1 MSKMVW
7 LIGLRR
13 TLCVMA
19 ALVVTGCGTQA
30 AGGNSR
36 SAASDDAPLVLKD
49 VRMYYIDDDPAIGI
63 HVEGQFTPDR
73 DGTTTGPATI
83 NMAGRSLTA
92 AFLYP
97 PNWDTDQWPPD
108 AQQSLRSGH
117 PMAVNED
124 VIPACDGAAHD
135 PPLISVPYR
144 TAEGAEAT
152 LQVAIPAT
160 GTTTVPFGKSFAD
173 DKSIPDSA
181 AYIDDATRQFCSHDV
196 LVVTGPTSGNVETG
210 EASIGYNF
218 TNPGPGTLTV
228 MSKAWQEPNG
238 SRWLATSP
246 IEVPADGQSHRLMVQ
261 GVDGICDEP
270 HQTPMSLGLLVV
282 TYPDGGSKVIQR
294 PEEIRDECQTRDG
307 VIPP

>member
-1 MSKMVW
+1 MKKMFW
-7 LIGLRR
+7 LIRLRR
-13 TLCVMA
+13 TLCVMV
-19 ALVVTGCGTQA
+19 ALTAVGCGTQVP
-30 AGGNSR
+30 GGDSR
-36 SAASDDAPLVLKD
+36 SGASADAPLVLKD
-49 VRMYYIDDDPAIGI
+49 ATMWYVDQDAYI

-83 NMAGRSLTA
+83 DMGGGSVTA

-108 AQQSLRSGH
+108 AQQTLRSGH

-124 VIPACDGAAHD
+124 VTPACDGKAHD

-144 TAEGAEAT
+144 TADGAEAT
-152 LQVAIPAT
+152 LQVAIAAK
-160 GTTTVPFGKSFAD
+160 GKSIAET
-173 DKSIPDSA
+173 A

-218 TNPGPGTLTV
+218 TNPGPGTITV

-238 SRWLATSP
+238 ARWLATSP
-246 IEVPADGQSHRLMVQ
+246 IEVPADGQEHRLMVH
-261 GVDGICDEP
+261 GVDGVCDEP
-270 HQTPMSLGLLVV
+270 HQTPRSLGLLVV
-282 TYPDGGSKVIQR
+282 TYPDGGSKVIQQ
-294 PEEIRDECQTRDG
+294 PEQIRDECQTRDG